1 MQASLYPGQ
10 RYEVESRYTQ
20 FVNLHSRPVTAR
32 LDLGPLAELL
42 NVVDVGR
49 EAGTHWA
56 APRYVD
62 TGPLLR
68 LDRWVNMYKCGG
80 SQVGAAELLM
90 CKVHTM
96 LQAPAQFVKGGM
108 SRKVWYI

>member
-1 MQASLYPGQ
+1 VSLYPGR

-20 FVNLHSRPVTAR
+20 FVNLHSRPAHAR
-32 LDLGPLAELL
+32 LDLGPLAQLL
-42 NVVDVGR
+42 NMVDVGR

-68 LDRWVNMYKCGG
+68 LDRCAV
-80 SQVGAAELLM
+80 VGVAELGDKACLRL
-90 CKVHTM
+90 C
-96 LQAPAQFVKGGM
+96 LAG
-108 SRKVWYI
+108 R

>member
-42 NVVDVGR
+42 NAVDVGR

-68 LDRWVNMYKCGG
+68 LDR
-80 SQVGAAELLM
+80 
-90 CKVHTM
+90 
-96 LQAPAQFVKGGM
+96 
-108 SRKVWYI
+108 